1 MHGVRPVLGQA
12 VFFCTELVRYRMLR
26 GRCSAGSTGFSP
38 GRTDTAHSSATPYRV
53 MVRSTF
59 CAVRDTKTRPLS
71 YNWLQVFSAC
81 ICARRHVWQ
90 GLPPI
95 RANCVECRR
104 FSARYGEK
112 PTSARHSHEVE

>member
-1 MHGVRPVLGQA
+1 MHGVRPVLGHA
-12 VFFCTELVRYRMLR
+12 VFFCTELLRYRMLR

-71 YNWLQVFSAC
+71 YNWLQVFSALYLRSKAHL
-81 ICARRHVWQ
+81 ARV
-90 GLPPI
+90 
-95 RANCVECRR
+95 A
-104 FSARYGEK
+104 SD
-112 PTSARHSHEVE
+112 TSELCSMPSL